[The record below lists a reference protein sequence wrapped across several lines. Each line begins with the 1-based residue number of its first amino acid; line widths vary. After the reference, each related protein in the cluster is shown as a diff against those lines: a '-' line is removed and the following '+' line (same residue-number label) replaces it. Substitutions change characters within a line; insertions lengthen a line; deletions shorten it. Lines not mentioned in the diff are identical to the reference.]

1 MSVISYEYGEGYL
14 SNVFHNFP
22 PLLSVACVG
31 VNSSCTH
38 YYVLIMF
45 TLIHGLI
52 TSPDGLNGER
62 LEKPGPGLGV
72 YLLASCLS
80 NLKSEN
86 NEIL

>member
-1 MSVISYEYGEGYL
+1 MNMAYGEGHL
-14 SNVFHNFP
+14 PNVFHNFP

-31 VNSSCTH
+31 INSSCSH
-38 YYVLIMF
+38 YVLVMF
-45 TLIHGLI
+45 TLIHCII

-62 LEKPGPGLGV
+62 LEKPGSGLGV

-80 NLKSEN
+80 NLKSDN